1 MRISGW
7 KQEYDAELSCQ
18 KLGVQTSREPNKR
31 PAGTGRHVGSGVFVF
46 VFFTPNSK
54 EGINSDVLPEHRPEL

>member
-31 PAGTGRHVGSGVFVF
+31 AAGAGRHVGSGVLVLLG
-46 VFFTPNSK
+46 FFFLHQTQRR
-54 EGINSDVLPEHRPEL
+54 G

>member
-31 PAGTGRHVGSGVFVF
+31 PAGTGRHVGSGVFF
-46 VFFTPNSK
+46 YTKLKGGDKF
-54 EGINSDVLPEHRPEL
+54 